1 MRKLLS
7 CFLVLAIATSAYGQA
22 PPNPPPST
30 PTVILPIIP
39 APVPNP
45 TNPSVLGPNELYVV
59 EASAPVIVLTSPAGI
74 LKVTPAAGPLMIRG
88 QFVDGKGNETR
99 TFKGPS
105 LYIIEAA
112 GSGTAELLVVPSM
125 DPKTVIRQM
134 LTTTIAPPP
143 VPPPGPGP
151 GPVDPVVQA
160 MSDALKADGQPVGI
174 AAALARIYRT
184 VATSGVPNTSLV
196 TYADLFR
203 TVAAVQDA
211 AVDKTKIPSLRKVIG
226 QQIVTALGTNQT
238 APIDR
243 DLATKTLN
251 AIAAQLEGVK

>member
-7 CFLVLAIATSAYGQA
+7 CFLVLAIATSACGQA
-22 PPNPPPST
+22 PPAPAAPS
-30 PTVILPIIP
+30 VVLPVMP

-45 TNPSVLGPNELYVV
+45 TNPTVLGPNQLYVV
-59 EASAPVIVLTSPAGI
+59 QATGPVIVLTSPNGI
-74 LKVTPAAGPLMIRG
+74 LKVTESPGPLMIRG
-88 QFVDGKGNETR
+88 QFVDGTGTETR
-99 TFKGPS
+99 TFKAPN
-105 LYIIEAA
+105 LYIVEAS
-112 GSGTAELLVVPSM
+112 GSGSCELLIVPSM
-125 DPKTVIRQM
+125 DPKAVIRQT
-134 LTTTIAPPP
+134 LTTLIPPP

-226 QQIVTALGTNQT
+226 QQLVTALGTNQT

-243 DLATKTLN
+243 DLAAKTFN